1 MNNTHTDWRK
11 TAGVYAVEDV
21 KKSAA
26 KDNEWFTEEIIV
38 EGKHII
44 TKVNGKVQADY
55 TEPENV
61 ERPDDMKGRV
71 ISHGTFAL
79 QGHDPKSIVY
89 FKDIEVK
96 PLP

>member
-1 MNNTHTDWRK
+1 
-11 TAGVYAVEDV
+11 
-21 KKSAA
+21 
-26 KDNEWFTEEIIV
+26 EEIIV
-38 EGKHII
+38 QGKHIT

-55 TEPENV
+55 TEPDNV
-61 ERPDDMKGRV
+61 QRDKGMAGRV

-79 QGHDPKSIVY
+79 QGHDPNSVVY